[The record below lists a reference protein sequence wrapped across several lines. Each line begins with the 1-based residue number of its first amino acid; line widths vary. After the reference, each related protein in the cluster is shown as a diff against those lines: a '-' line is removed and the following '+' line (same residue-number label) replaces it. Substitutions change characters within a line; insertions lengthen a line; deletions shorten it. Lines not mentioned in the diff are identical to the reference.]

1 MASARVVGT
10 SAWRR
15 LLRRAAGG
23 CKFDTIHGGIRSMHA
38 QLQPASRAVC
48 SPAREGGAHRGL
60 STLLHANG
68 GILHSL
74 PLGAKAISSPDVV
87 LEPQLIGPS
96 AWFSSTLLRRA
107 VHGSPPA
114 HSEGTVTA
122 AFGHKVRQ
130 AFDEEMADAHKHG
143 GHSSDK
149 GIGTGTREAMDPAVT
164 VVDHERQEGGETL
177 VVRVVERTVVE
188 ETVQEPAKPGEHGY
202 GAKYATRSFE
212 EGFGTRM
219 GQDDEQNENDP
230 ALHQVDA
237 EHDPTAQPQKPTHGE
252 ASYGDDYHTR
262 SSEEGFGTRMGQDS
276 QPDDPK
282 LHETTN

>member
-1 MASARVVGT
+1 
-10 SAWRR
+10 
-15 LLRRAAGG
+15 
-23 CKFDTIHGGIRSMHA
+23 MHA
-38 QLQPASRAVC
+38 ELQPAAHGEC
-48 SPAREGGAHRGL
+48 SAASVGGAHRGI
-60 STLLHANG
+60 STLLHFQG
-68 GILHSL
+68 GLLDSL
-74 PLGAKAISSPDVV
+74 RLGSRAISSPNVA

-96 AWFSSTLLRRA
+96 AWSSSTLLGRA
-107 VHGSPPA
+107 VHGSPLA

-130 AFDEEMADAHKHG
+130 AFDEEMADGHKHG

-149 GIGTGTREAMDPAVT
+149 GLANDSGDPAVT
-164 VVDHERQEGGETL
+164 VVDHERTAGGEPL

-219 GQDDEQNENDP
+219 GQDDEQNADDP

-237 EHDPTAQPQKPTHGE
+237 EHDPAAQPQKPTHGE